1 MARHRRKDEGLLTV
15 ALQAPWYVSAIF
27 ALAIFVGVFIWLPRD
42 SAMGI
47 YGAGLYGGIRPF
59 ALAALFLFSAI
70 ALYKLLQQSG
80 AKQPGYTYQLEP
92 GTRGGRA
99 NISLATSQRERIEPT
114 GEAAADLSPGNSPSD
129 ADIARPTEWS
139 LDVLRDMEWKRF
151 EDLCL
156 GLYRAKGIRAES
168 TPLGPDGG
176 VDVRLYQDDA
186 DPQHCTAIVQCKAWG
201 ERAVGVKLI
210 RELRGVMAHESIDKG
225 FFMAPGRYTEDART
239 FAAANRIT
247 LIDGRQLLAML
258 QRLPA
263 EVSRKLLAAAT
274 AGDWTT
280 PSCPSCGTKM
290 VARVGAGGIFWGCV
304 AYPKCSQTLGMRG
317 AKTPTAPI

>member
-1 MARHRRKDEGLLTV
+1 MARHRRKDEGLLPV
-15 ALQAPWYVSAIF
+15 ALQAPWYVSAVF
-27 ALAIFVGVFIWLPRD
+27 ALAIFVGVFIWLPRS

-80 AKQPGYTYQLEP
+80 AKQPGYTYQLEA
-92 GTRGGRA
+92 GTGRGRA
-99 NISLATSQRERIEPT
+99 NLSPVTSQRERIEPT
-114 GEAAADLSPGNSPSD
+114 SEVAADRSSGHAPSD
-129 ADIARPTEWS
+129 TDIARPEEWS

-151 EDLCL
+151 EEVCL
-156 GLYRAKGIRAES
+156 AFYRAKGIRAES

-186 DPQHCTAIVQCKAWG
+186 DPQRCTAIVQCKAWG

-210 RELRGVMAHESIDKG
+210 RELRGVMAHEGVEKG

-239 FAAANRIT
+239 FAVANRIT
-247 LIDGRQLLAML
+247 LLDGRQLLAML

-263 EVSRKLLAAAT
+263 EVSRKLLTAVT

-280 PSCPSCGTKM
+280 PSCPSCGTEM
-290 VARVGAGGIFWGCV
+290 VARESARGAYWGCG
-304 AYPKCSQTLGMRG
+304 AFPKCKQTLGMRVC
-317 AKTPTAPI
+317 KT

>member
-15 ALQAPWYVSAIF
+15 ALQAPWYVSAVF
-27 ALAIFVGVFIWLPRD
+27 ALAIFVGVFIWLPR
-42 SAMGI
+42 SCAMGI

-70 ALYKLLQQSG
+70 ALYKLLQQLG

-92 GTRGGRA
+92 GTGRGRA
-99 NISLATSQRERIEPT
+99 NLSLVTSQRERVEPT
-114 GEAAADLSPGNSPSD
+114 SDTAADPHTSNPPSAD

-156 GLYRAKGIRAES
+156 GFYRAKGLRAES

-186 DPQHCTAIVQCKAWG
+186 DPQRCTAIVQCKAWG

-210 RELRGVMAHESIDKG
+210 RELRGVMAHEGVEKG
-225 FFMAPGRYTEDART
+225 FFMAPGRYTEEARA
-239 FAAANRIT
+239 FAESNRVT
-247 LIDGRQLLAML
+247 LLDGRQMLAML

-263 EVSRKLLAAAT
+263 DVSRNLLAAAT

-280 PSCPSCGTKM
+280 PSCPSCGIKM
-290 VARVGAGGIFWGCV
+290 VARESARGGYWRCV
-304 AYPKCSQTLGMRG
+304 AFPKCRQTLGMREC
-317 AKTPTAPI
+317 KT

>member
-1 MARHRRKDEGLLTV
+1 MARHRRKDEGLLAV
-15 ALQAPWYVSAIF
+15 ALQAPWYVSAVF
-27 ALAIFVGVFIWLPRD
+27 ALAILVSVFIWLPRS

-92 GTRGGRA
+92 GTRRGRA
-99 NISLATSQRERIEPT
+99 DLRLVTSQRERIEPT
-114 GEAAADLSPGNSPSD
+114 SDTAADLSPGNSPSDAD

-151 EDLCL
+151 EEICL
-156 GLYRAKGIRAES
+156 AFYRAKGIRAES
-168 TPLGPDGG
+168 TPPGPDGG

-186 DPQHCTAIVQCKAWG
+186 DAQRCTAIIQCKAWG

-210 RELRGVMAHESIDKG
+210 RELRGVMAHEGVEKG

-247 LIDGRQLLAML
+247 LLDGRQLLAML
-258 QRLPA
+258 KRVPS
-263 EVSRKLLAAAT
+263 EVSRNLLAEAT

-290 VARVGAGGIFWGCV
+290 VARESARGAYWGC
-304 AYPKCSQTLGMRG
+304 AAFPKCRQTMGMREC
-317 AKTPTAPI
+317 KT